1 MELFTNYSR
10 IVCQAKYKANKG
22 KGLKGLSPKQM
33 FQRFPIALAQMEA
46 GNTSEN
52 LQNETRKIIYCL
64 YQKKEITK
72 KTYRDIMTT
81 TKLYI

>member
-1 MELFTNYSR
+1 
-10 IVCQAKYKANKG
+10 
-22 KGLKGLSPKQM
+22 M

-81 TKLYI
+81 TKLYR